1 MHRGPREQPFDT
13 RVVIARWRHSAHQGP
28 FGALTDEQVTLAMSC
43 DRFIERYTD
52 FRDGLLDAV
61 ERSEAEAH
69 LTGCACCARYHR
81 VMQQGLELL
90 KHMPAAESS
99 DDFMPRLRHRLY
111 NVDCGVA
118 EGRRSFG
125 GSAAL
130 VGVAAVGLL
139 ALFWLPFAASVP
151 LEMELAA
158 VSAQLPPAGAEP
170 VPSLFRSGPF
180 VSTLLVE
187 EDSFVDGYLTE
198 FEWPPPPQ
206 AQTAVAIEA
215 AYLRSEPALFDR

>member
-1 MHRGPREQPFDT
+1 MVR
-13 RVVIARWRHSAHQGP
+13 RVVSARWRQTARIGRQGDHTNGILA
-28 FGALTDEQVTLAMSC
+28 FAMSC
-43 DRFIERYTD
+43 DQFIERYTD
-52 FRDGLLDAV
+52 FRDDLLDAGTRAEI
-61 ERSEAEAH
+61 ERH
-69 LTGCACCARYHR
+69 LGECPCCARYHR
-81 VMQQGLELL
+81 VMQKGLELL
-90 KHMPAAESS
+90 SDIPPAESS

-158 VSAQLPPAGAEP
+158 VSVQPPPPGSDDL
-170 VPSLFRSGPF
+170 PSLFRRGPF
-180 VSTLLVE
+180 VTTLRIE
-187 EDSFVDGYLTE
+187 GEPNVDGYLTE
-198 FEWPPPPQ
+198 FEWPPAPEVH
-206 AQTAVAIEA
+206 TAVPIEA
-215 AYLRSEPALFDR
+215 SYLRSEPALFNR

>member
-1 MHRGPREQPFDT
+1 MA
-13 RVVIARWRHSAHQGP
+13 IAK
-28 FGALTDEQVTLAMSC
+28 SC
-43 DRFIERYTD
+43 DQFIEQYTD
-52 FRDGLLDAV
+52 NGDRLLDAALLT
-61 ERSEAEAH
+61 EFETH
-69 LTGCACCARYHR
+69 LADCPCCARYHR
-81 VMQQGLELL
+81 VMLRGLELL
-90 KHMPAAESS
+90 SDIPLPESS

-158 VSAQLPPAGAEP
+158 VSAQPPPPGSQEL
-170 VPSLFRSGPF
+170 PSLFRSGPF

-187 EDSFVDGYLTE
+187 DESYLDGYLTE
-198 FEWPPPPQ
+198 FEWPPSPQ
-206 AQTAVAIEA
+206 AHTAFAIEA
-215 AYLRSEPALFDR
+215 SNLRSEPALFNR

>member
-1 MHRGPREQPFDT
+1 
-13 RVVIARWRHSAHQGP
+13 
-28 FGALTDEQVTLAMSC
+28 MSC
-43 DRFIERYTD
+43 DQFIERYTD
-52 FRDGLLDAV
+52 FRDGVLDA
-61 ERSEAEAH
+61 ESLTEAETH
-69 LTGCACCARYHR
+69 LADCPCCARYHR
-81 VMQQGLELL
+81 VMQRGIELL
-90 KHMPAAESS
+90 SDIPIAETS

-151 LEMELAA
+151 LEMELPA
-158 VSAQLPPAGAEP
+158 VSAQYPPPGSGEL
-170 VPSLFRSGPF
+170 PSLYRSGPF
-180 VSTLLVE
+180 VTTLLLE
-187 EDSFVDGYLTE
+187 NELYPDGYLTE

-206 AQTAVAIEA
+206 SRSTVAIEA
-215 AYLRSEPALFDR
+215 SYLRSEPALFNR